1 MNKPKVLIVD
11 DEEDFLEVLA
21 ERLKARGIMVET
33 ANNGLKAL
41 ELVSKE
47 TFHAIFLDY
56 AMPGLDE
63 LATLKIMLEKKTDL
77 LIYLLTGK
85 ATLKEG
91 VEAIKLGAR
100 DVVEKPAELENLLK
114 IIQDSESEYA
124 TRLEEK
130 IKDSIKDILQ
140 TRGW

>member
-56 AMPGLDE
+56 AMPGLDG